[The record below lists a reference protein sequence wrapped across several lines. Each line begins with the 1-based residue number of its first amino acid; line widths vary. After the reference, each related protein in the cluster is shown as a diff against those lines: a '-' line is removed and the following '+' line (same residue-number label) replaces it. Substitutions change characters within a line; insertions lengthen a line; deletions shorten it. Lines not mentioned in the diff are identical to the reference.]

1 MKTSDQN
8 RQHEQERERA
18 PAASAW
24 RRLMGAVYES
34 VILFGVIWFAD
45 YAFSALTQ
53 FRGEPGLLRHTF
65 QAFTALVLGAY
76 FSFFWSSGRVS
87 LPMKTLSL
95 AVQTVDGRAPSL
107 ARAVARFAAALGIP
121 VLALAAGHS
130 LSGWLYLLLPM
141 SWFWCL
147 VDRDSQSLHDRLSG
161 TRLVNK
167 APPAAIRSVDV

>member
-1 MKTSDQN
+1 MKTSDQIC
-8 RQHEQERERA
+8 QHERA
-18 PAASAW
+18 PAASPW
-24 RRLMGAVYES
+24 RRLMGAVYEG

-53 FRGEPGLLRHTF
+53 FRGEPGLLRHAF
-65 QAFTALVLGAY
+65 QAFTALVLGGY
-76 FSFFWSSGRVS
+76 FSFFWSAGRVS

-95 AVQTVDGRAPSL
+95 AVQTADGQPPGLVRSA
-107 ARAVARFAAALGIP
+107 ARFAAALGIP
-121 VLALAAGHS
+121 VLALAAGHN
-130 LSGWLYLLLPM
+130 LNGWLYALLPL
-141 SWFWCL
+141 SWLWCL